1 MQTRSQTKKQKT
13 SNNDEANIFIKL
25 ENEFTEKS
33 CNYINE
39 NSTNE
44 EIKSESKLEFVYDF
58 DYASECWRSNKKYV
72 GNGCYKYMCQ
82 GVTKK
87 NKPCV
92 RTALPG
98 EINCKMHLIK

>member
-1 MQTRSQTKKQKT
+1 MQTRSQTKKQKP
-13 SNNDEANIFIKL
+13 SHNDEANIFIKL

-58 DYASECWRSNKKYV
+58 DYASECWRSNKKNLVNY
-72 GNGCYKYMCQ
+72 
-82 GVTKK
+82 
-87 NKPCV
+87 
-92 RTALPG
+92 
-98 EINCKMHLIK
+98 LIT